1 VRCVYSLG
9 MSVRNRLDHSPNIER
24 SYTPNRKVMLAALR
38 VVLGL
43 PKRAL
48 AEIDEEHDETSG
60 VLREGEQR
68 RSEGA

>member
-1 VRCVYSLG
+1 MG
-9 MSVRNRLDHSPNIER
+9 DAKRLDDNPTVER
-24 SYTPNRKVMLAALR
+24 SYDPDRSAMLAALR

-60 VLREGEQR
+60 LLREGEQR
-68 RSEGA
+68 RPEGA